1 MSVTIIFARGDP
13 DHQESAGPHGAGRP
27 GRPNSAGRPLSIGLL
42 NNMPDGA
49 LEATERQFV
58 NLLNAA
64 SAGIAI
70 RLSLYYLPGI
80 PRSQPARAYMD
91 QRYRSA
97 DLLNDSDLD
106 GLIVTG
112 REPLSPRLQ
121 DEPYWN
127 NFVRVLE
134 WSQENTCSTVWS
146 CLAAHAAVLHMDGI
160 ERRRS
165 EQKHCGVFRCERV
178 AEHPL
183 TASLP
188 VQFHLPHSRWN
199 GLPEDE
205 LSRCGYQ
212 ILSRADGA
220 GVDSFIRQGRSLF
233 LFFQGH
239 PEYEADTLLLEYR
252 RDVMRYLRGESITY
266 PSLPRGYFDQEGME
280 RTADIQHAISARPQ
294 EETVAMLAALRP
306 PLNGKNGW
314 SAVAAGIYENWLEYI
329 DQEKRS
335 RSQIGIPTAKS
346 SAQASRGTKH
356 NAQME
361 FASIAEPQ

>member
-1 MSVTIIFARGDP
+1 MPITMTFAPGNP
-13 DHQESAGPHGAGRP
+13 DRPAGPGPHVASRP
-27 GRPNSAGRPLSIGLL
+27 IDPCDGTGRPLSIGLL

-64 SAGIAI
+64 SSGFAI

-80 PRSQPARAYMD
+80 PRGQSALAYMD

-97 DLLNDSDLD
+97 DLLPDSGLD
-106 GLIVTG
+106 ALIVTG
-112 REPLSPRLQ
+112 KEPLLPRLQ

-134 WSQENTCSTVWS
+134 WARENTCSTVWS

-160 ERRRS
+160 QRRKS
-165 EQKHCGVFRCERV
+165 EQKHCGVFECNQV
-178 AEHPL
+178 SEHPL
-183 TASLP
+183 TANLP
-188 VQFHLPHSRWN
+188 VRFRLPHSRWN

-205 LSRCGYQ
+205 LTRAGYQ
-212 ILSRADGA
+212 VLTRADDA
-220 GVDSFIRQGRSLF
+220 GVDCFIRHGRSLF

-252 RDVMRYLRGESITY
+252 RDVARYLRGESTTY
-266 PSLPRGYFDQEGME
+266 PNVPRGYFDQINLEKLAE
-280 RTADIQHAISARPQ
+280 IQRGIAARPH
-294 EETVAMLAALRP
+294 EETLAMLAALQP
-306 PLNGKNGW
+306 SLNGKGGW
-314 SAVAAGIYENWLEYI
+314 SSVAARLYENWLECI

-335 RSQIGIPTAKS
+335 RLKS
-346 SAQASRGTKH
+346 SMATVGGDASALPGTRH
-356 NAQME
+356 NSQVDLIDAC
-361 FASIAEPQ
+361 S